1 MNNNGVISFNSLV
14 SQFTPEA
21 FPLADGRAFVAP
33 FWADVHNGI
42 RGEIYYRESTNPELL
57 GRASKD
63 IRKYFKDMASFSA
76 SWVFIVTW
84 EEVTFYGGS
93 STTPVRA
100 TTLVCMVV
108 AVRMAVTGGMAMGL
122 TIEMAMGLTV
132 GVAMGLTIGMAMA
145 MAVQCFSQL
154 EWHLNCCKL

>member
-42 RGEIYYRESTNPELL
+42 RGEIYYRESTDPELL

-76 SWVFIVTW
+76 SWVFVVTW

-100 TTLVCMVV
+100 TAVVCMVL
-108 AVRMAVTGGMAMGL
+108 AVRMAMNV
-122 TIEMAMGLTV
+122 EMAMGLT
-132 GVAMGLTIGMAMA
+132 LGMAMA
-145 MAVQCFSQL
+145 MGMAVQCFSQL
-154 EWHLNCCKL
+154 ECHLNCCKL

>member
-1 MNNNGVISFNSLV
+1 MISFNSLV

-42 RGEIYYRESTNPELL
+42 RGEIYYRESTDPELL

-63 IRKYFKDMASFSA
+63 VRKYFKDMASFSA
-76 SWVFIVTW
+76 SWVFVVTW

-100 TTLVCMVV
+100 ITMVRVVV
-108 AVRMAVTGGMAMGL
+108 AVRMAVNVGMAVGL
-122 TIEMAMGLTV
+122 TLGM
-132 GVAMGLTIGMAMA
+132 AMGLTIGMAMA
-145 MAVQCFSQL
+145 VGMAVQCFSQL